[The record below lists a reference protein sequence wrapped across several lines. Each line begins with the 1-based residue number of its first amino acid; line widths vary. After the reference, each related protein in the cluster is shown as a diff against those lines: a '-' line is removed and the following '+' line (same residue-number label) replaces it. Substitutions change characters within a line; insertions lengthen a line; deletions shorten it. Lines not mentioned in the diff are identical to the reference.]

1 MINKLV
7 PASLRKLLTALAPT
21 IVRIREESATN
32 YLALCRNNR
41 RRQQVIAGL
50 VCCAGLTFF
59 MTLSR
64 MQSATTSLGLTTP
77 VLIATSSIE
86 QGDIITAQLFSLRT
100 YPRAAVAPTALH
112 DLQFGLVAQQSISIG
127 ELLTTTNTGTSTSKQ
142 LQLPVGFRSV
152 AVVPPAALS
161 PMQVG
166 DHVDIIA
173 NGVVLAADA
182 LVLSLMEN
190 TTGEVTGVIVTRVI
204 VTGVIVAV
212 QAELS
217 AAVASAAAIGDA
229 TLVVSS

>member
-1 MINKLV
+1 MNNKLV
-7 PASLRKLLTALAPT
+7 PASLHKLLAAIAPV
-21 IVRIREESATN
+21 IVCIRERSAAN

-50 VCCAGLTFF
+50 VCCAALMFF
-59 MTLSR
+59 ITLSR
-64 MQSATTSLGLTTP
+64 MQSATRSLGATVVVLVASHNIGPGDLITP
-77 VLIATSSIE
+77 
-86 QGDIITAQLFSLRT
+86 QLFSPHTL
-100 YPRAAVAPTALH
+100 PRSAVAPTALH
-112 DLQFGLVAQQSISIG
+112 DVQIGLVAQQSISIG

-152 AVVPPAALS
+152 AIVPPAALP

-190 TTGEVTGVIVTRVI
+190 TTGEVTGVIVT
-204 VTGVIVAV
+204 GVIVAV

>member
-1 MINKLV
+1 
-7 PASLRKLLTALAPT
+7 
-21 IVRIREESATN
+21 
-32 YLALCRNNR
+32 
-41 RRQQVIAGL
+41 
-50 VCCAGLTFF
+50 
-59 MTLSR
+59 
-64 MQSATTSLGLTTP
+64 MQSATRSLGATVV
-77 VLIATSSIE
+77 VLVASHNIGPGDAITS
-86 QGDIITAQLFSLRT
+86 QLFVTRT
-100 YPRAAVAPTALH
+100 FVRSAVAPTALH
-112 DLQFGLVAQQSISIG
+112 DVQFGLVAQQSISIG

-142 LQLPVGFRSV
+142 LQLPIGFRSV
-152 AVVPPAALS
+152 AIVPPAALP

-190 TTGEVTGVIVTRVI
+190 TTGEVTGVIVT
-204 VTGVIVAV
+204 GVIVAV

>member
-1 MINKLV
+1 MNNKLV
-7 PASLRKLLTALAPT
+7 PASLHKLVIAIAPV
-21 IVRIREESATN
+21 ILRIREKSAAN

-50 VCCAGLTFF
+50 VCCAALMFF
-59 MTLSR
+59 ITLSR
-64 MQSATTSLGLTTP
+64 MQSATSSLGKTTL
-77 VLIATSSIE
+77 VLIAASDIKP
-86 QGDIITAQLFSLRT
+86 GDLITPQLFSPHTL
-100 YPRAAVAPTALH
+100 PRSAVAPTALH
-112 DLQFGLVAQQSISIG
+112 DVQIGLVAQQSISIG

-142 LQLPVGFRSV
+142 LRLPTGFRSV
-152 AVVPPAALS
+152 AIVPPAAL
-161 PMQVG
+161 PPIQVG

-190 TTGEVTGVIVTRVI
+190 TTGVI
-204 VTGVIVAV
+204 TGVIVAV

>member
-1 MINKLV
+1 MNNKLV
-7 PASLRKLLTALAPT
+7 PASLHKLLGAVAPF
-21 IVRIREESATN
+21 IVRIREISAVN

-41 RRQQVIAGL
+41 RRQQAIAGL
-50 VCCAGLTFF
+50 VCFAALMFF
-59 MTLSR
+59 ITLSR
-64 MQSATTSLGLTTP
+64 MQSATDSLGLTTP
-77 VLIATSSIE
+77 VLIASSNIE
-86 QGDIITAQLFSLRT
+86 PGDIITTQLFILRT
-100 YPRAAVAPTALH
+100 LPRSAVTPTALH
-112 DLQFGLVAQQSISIG
+112 NLQTGLVAQQSISIG

-152 AVVPPAALS
+152 AIVPPAALP

-173 NGVVLAADA
+173 NGLVIAADA

-190 TTGEVTGVIVTRVI
+190 TNSEVV
-204 VTGVIVAV
+204 GVIVAV
-212 QAELS
+212 PAELS

>member
-1 MINKLV
+1 MNNKLV
-7 PASLRKLLTALAPT
+7 PASLHKLLAAIAPV
-21 IVRIREESATN
+21 IVCIRERSAAN

-50 VCCAGLTFF
+50 VCCAALTFF
-59 MTLSR
+59 VTISR
-64 MQSATTSLGLTTP
+64 MQSATKSLGATVV
-77 VLIATSSIE
+77 VLVASHNIGPGDAITS
-86 QGDIITAQLFSLRT
+86 QLFVTRT
-100 YPRAAVAPTALH
+100 FVRSAVAPTALH
-112 DLQFGLVAQQSISIG
+112 DVQFGLVAQQSISIG

-142 LQLPVGFRSV
+142 LQLPIGFRSV
-152 AVVPPAALS
+152 AIVPPAALP

-182 LVLSLMEN
+182 LVLSLIEN
-190 TTGEVTGVIVTRVI
+190 TTGVI
-204 VTGVIVAV
+204 TGVIVAV
-212 QAELS
+212 PAELS

>member
-1 MINKLV
+1 M
-7 PASLRKLLTALAPT
+7 
-21 IVRIREESATN
+21 SAAN

-77 VLIATSSIE
+77 VLIATRSIE

-112 DLQFGLVAQQSISIG
+112 TVQFGLVAQQSISIG
-127 ELLTTTNTGTSTSKQ
+127 ELLTTTNTGTNTSTQ
-142 LQLPVGFRSV
+142 LQLPIGFRSV
-152 AVVPPAALS
+152 AIVPPAALP

-182 LVLSLMEN
+182 LVLSLIEN
-190 TTGEVTGVIVTRVI
+190 TTGVI
-204 VTGVIVAV
+204 TGVIVAV
-212 QAELS
+212 PAELS

>member
-1 MINKLV
+1 M
-7 PASLRKLLTALAPT
+7 
-21 IVRIREESATN
+21 
-32 YLALCRNNR
+32 
-41 RRQQVIAGL
+41 
-50 VCCAGLTFF
+50 FF
-59 MTLSR
+59 ITLSR

-77 VLIATSSIE
+77 VLIATRSIE

-100 YPRAAVAPTALH
+100 LPRSAVAPTALH

-127 ELLTTTNTGTSTSKQ
+127 ELLTTTNTGTSTSTSKQ
-142 LQLPVGFRSV
+142 LQIPVGFRSV
-152 AVVPPAALS
+152 AVVPPAALP

-190 TTGEVTGVIVTRVI
+190 TTGVI
-204 VTGVIVAV
+204 TGVIVAV

>member
-1 MINKLV
+1 MNNKLV
-7 PASLRKLLTALAPT
+7 PASLHKLVVAIAPVIT
-21 IVRIREESATN
+21 RFREMSAAN

-59 MTLSR
+59 VTLSR
-64 MQSATTSLGLTTP
+64 MQSATASLGLTTP

-86 QGDIITAQLFSLRT
+86 PGDTISTQLFSLRT
-100 YPRAAVAPTALH
+100 LPRSAVSPTALH
-112 DLQFGLVAQQSISIG
+112 DLPTGLVAQQSISIG
-127 ELLTTTNTGTSTSKQ
+127 ELLTTTNTGLTASTQ
-142 LQLPVGFRSV
+142 LQLPIGFRSV
-152 AVVPPAALS
+152 AIVPPAALP

-190 TTGEVTGVIVTRVI
+190 TTGEVI
-204 VTGVIVAV
+204 GVIVAV
-212 QAELS
+212 PAELS

>member
-1 MINKLV
+1 MTSKRI
-7 PASLRKLLTALAPT
+7 PASFSKLRTTLSPVIA
-21 IVRIREESATN
+21 RIREWCATN

-41 RRQQVIAGL
+41 RRQQVIAVL

-59 MTLSR
+59 VTLRR
-64 MQSATTSLGLTTP
+64 MQSATASLGLTTP
-77 VLIATSSIE
+77 VLIATSSIKP
-86 QGDIITAQLFSLRT
+86 GDIITTQLFNLRT
-100 YPRAAVAPTALH
+100 LPRAAVAPTALH
-112 DLQFGLVAQQSISIG
+112 DLQIGLVAQQPISIG

-152 AVVPPAALS
+152 AVVPPAALP

-190 TTGEVTGVIVTRVI
+190 TTGVI
-204 VTGVIVAV
+204 TGVIVAV
-212 QAELS
+212 PAELS

>member
-1 MINKLV
+1 MNNKLV
-7 PASLRKLLTALAPT
+7 PASLHKLVAAITPV
-21 IVRIREESATN
+21 IVHIREMGAAN

-41 RRQQVIAGL
+41 RQHQVIAGL
-50 VCCAGLTFF
+50 VCCTALTFF
-59 MTLSR
+59 FTLSH

-86 QGDIITAQLFSLRT
+86 QGDIITSQLFSLRAL
-100 YPRAAVAPTALH
+100 PRSAVAPTALH
-112 DLQFGLVAQQSISIG
+112 NMQFGLVAQQSISIG
-127 ELLTTTNTGTSTSKQ
+127 ELLTTTNTGMTASTQ
-142 LQLPVGFRSV
+142 LQLPIGFRSV
-152 AVVPPAALS
+152 AIVPPAALP

-173 NGVVLAADA
+173 NGMVLAADA

-190 TTGEVTGVIVTRVI
+190 TTSEVV
-204 VTGVIVAV
+204 GVIVAV
-212 QAELS
+212 PAELS

>member
-1 MINKLV
+1 MNNKLV
-7 PASLRKLLTALAPT
+7 PASLHKHLTALAPT
-21 IVRIREESATN
+21 IVRIREMSAAN

-59 MTLSR
+59 VTLSR
-64 MQSATTSLGLTTP
+64 MQSATASLGLTTP
-77 VLIATSSIE
+77 VLIATSSIKP
-86 QGDIITAQLFSLRT
+86 GDIISTQLFSLRT
-100 YPRAAVAPTALH
+100 FPRSAVAPTALH
-112 DLQFGLVAQQSISIG
+112 DLPTGLVAQQSISIG
-127 ELLTTTNTGTSTSKQ
+127 ELLTTTNTGMTASTQ
-142 LQLPVGFRSV
+142 LQLPIGFRSV
-152 AVVPPAALS
+152 AIVPPAALP

-190 TTGEVTGVIVTRVI
+190 KTGTVTGAVI
-204 VTGVIVAV
+204 GVIVAV
-212 QAELS
+212 PAELS

>member
-1 MINKLV
+1 MNNKLV
-7 PASLRKLLTALAPT
+7 PASLHKLLGVIAPV
-21 IVRIREESATN
+21 IVRIRELSAAN

-50 VCCAGLTFF
+50 VCCAALTFF
-59 MTLSR
+59 VTLSR
-64 MQSATTSLGLTTP
+64 MQSATSSLGSTTP
-77 VLIATSSIE
+77 VLIATRSIE
-86 QGDIITAQLFSLRT
+86 PGDIITTQLFSLRT
-100 YPRAAVAPTALH
+100 LPRSAVAPTALH
-112 DLQFGLVAQQSISIG
+112 DVQIGLVAQQSISIG

-152 AVVPPAALS
+152 AIVPPAALP

-173 NGVVLAADA
+173 NGIVLAADA
-182 LVLSLMEN
+182 LVLSLIEN
-190 TTGEVTGVIVTRVI
+190 TPGVI
-204 VTGVIVAV
+204 TGVIVAV

>member
-1 MINKLV
+1 MNNKLV
-7 PASLRKLLTALAPT
+7 PASLHKLLGVIAPV
-21 IVRIREESATN
+21 IVRVREIGAAN

-41 RRQQVIAGL
+41 RQHQVIAGL
-50 VCCAGLTFF
+50 VCCAALTFF
-59 MTLSR
+59 IALSR

-77 VLIATSSIE
+77 VLIASSNIE
-86 QGDIITAQLFSLRT
+86 PGDIITTQLFSLRT
-100 YPRAAVAPTALH
+100 LPRSAVTPTALH
-112 DLQFGLVAQQSISIG
+112 DLQTGLVAQQSISIG

-142 LQLPVGFRSV
+142 LRLPVGFRSV
-152 AVVPPAALS
+152 AIVPPAALP

-173 NGVVLAADA
+173 NGIVLAADA

-190 TTGEVTGVIVTRVI
+190 TNSEVV
-204 VTGVIVAV
+204 GVIVAV
-212 QAELS
+212 PAELS

>member
-1 MINKLV
+1 MNNKLV
-7 PASLRKLLTALAPT
+7 PASLHKLLAAIAPV
-21 IVRIREESATN
+21 IVCIRERSAAN

-50 VCCAGLTFF
+50 VCCAALTFF
-59 MTLSR
+59 VTISR
-64 MQSATTSLGLTTP
+64 MQSATKSLGATVV
-77 VLIATSSIE
+77 VLVASHNIGPGDAITS
-86 QGDIITAQLFSLRT
+86 QLFITRT
-100 YPRAAVAPTALH
+100 FVRSAVAPTALH
-112 DLQFGLVAQQSISIG
+112 DVQIGLVAQQSISIG

-142 LQLPVGFRSV
+142 LQLPIGFRSV
-152 AVVPPAALS
+152 AIVPPAALP

-182 LVLSLMEN
+182 LVLSLIEN
-190 TTGEVTGVIVTRVI
+190 TTGVI
-204 VTGVIVAV
+204 TGVIVAV
-212 QAELS
+212 PAELS

>member
-7 PASLRKLLTALAPT
+7 PASLHKLLLAIAPV
-21 IVRIREESATN
+21 IVRIREIGAAN

-41 RRQQVIAGL
+41 RQHQVTAGL
-50 VCCAGLTFF
+50 VCCAALTFF
-59 MTLSR
+59 ITLSR
-64 MQSATTSLGLTTP
+64 MQSATASLGLTTP
-77 VLIATSSIE
+77 VLIASSNIE
-86 QGDIITAQLFSLRT
+86 PGDMITTQLFSLRSL
-100 YPRAAVAPTALH
+100 PRSAVAPTALH
-112 DLQFGLVAQQSISIG
+112 DVQIGLVAQQPISIG
-127 ELLTTTNTGTSTSKQ
+127 EFLTTTNTGTSTSKQ

-152 AVVPPAALS
+152 AIVPPAALP

-190 TTGEVTGVIVTRVI
+190 TTGEVTGVIVT
-204 VTGVIVAV
+204 GVIVAV

>member
-1 MINKLV
+1 MTSKRI
-7 PASLRKLLTALAPT
+7 PASFSKLRTTLSPVIA
-21 IVRIREESATN
+21 RICDWCATN

-50 VCCAGLTFF
+50 VCCAALTFF
-59 MTLSR
+59 VTISR
-64 MQSATTSLGLTTP
+64 MQSATKSLGATVV
-77 VLIATSSIE
+77 VLVASHNIGPGDAITS
-86 QGDIITAQLFSLRT
+86 QLFITRT
-100 YPRAAVAPTALH
+100 FVRSAVAPTALH
-112 DLQFGLVAQQSISIG
+112 DVQIGLVAQQSISIG
-127 ELLTTTNTGTSTSKQ
+127 ELLTTTNTGTSTSTQ

-152 AVVPPAALS
+152 AIVPPAALP

-182 LVLSLMEN
+182 LVLSLIEN
-190 TTGEVTGVIVTRVI
+190 TTGVI
-204 VTGVIVAV
+204 TGVIVAV
-212 QAELS
+212 PAELS

>member
-1 MINKLV
+1 MKNKLV
-7 PASLRKLLTALAPT
+7 PASLRKLLTALTPT
-21 IVRIREESATN
+21 IVRIRQMSAAN

-59 MTLSR
+59 VTLSR
-64 MQSATTSLGLTTP
+64 MQSATASLGSTTP
-77 VLIATSSIE
+77 VLIATSSIKP
-86 QGDIITAQLFSLRT
+86 GDIITDQLFSLHT
-100 YPRAAVAPTALH
+100 LPRSAVAQTALH
-112 DLQFGLVAQQSISIG
+112 DVQIGLVAQQSISIG
-127 ELLTTTNTGTSTSKQ
+127 ELLTTTNTGTSASQQ
-142 LQLPVGFRSV
+142 LQLPTGFRSV
-152 AVVPPAALS
+152 AIVPPAALP

-190 TTGEVTGVIVTRVI
+190 TTGVI
-204 VTGVIVAV
+204 TGVIVAV
-212 QAELS
+212 PAELS
-217 AAVASAAAIGDA
+217 AAVASATAIGDA